1 MQIGGDYMKEEELRN
16 IKGGSITATFVSA
29 ISRGVNTLY
38 NVGRAL
44 GSAIRRTK
52 DGRMCPL

>member
-1 MQIGGDYMKEEELRN
+1 MKEEELRN
-16 IKGGSITATFVSA
+16 IKGGSITASFVSA

-44 GSAIRRTK
+44 GSAIRRIHDDDLCPTK
-52 DGRMCPL
+52 